1 MDRFEAKA
9 LELIGDW
16 DLRIKEIEEEEA
28 AHAMFREAM
37 LSKQAEQKLALSTAE
52 RLVLQSVRSEVKRLL
67 H

>member
-16 DLRIKEIEEEEA
+16 ELRIKEIEEQEA
-28 AHAMFREAM
+28 AQALFR
-37 LSKQAEQKLALSTAE
+37 QAISNELAKRKLAMMAAE